1 MIIVFLVSSLGS
13 GGAERV
19 ATTLCRAWVERG
31 DDVILVP
38 TFSGGGKP
46 FYVLDERVKL
56 RYLSDEVGPALGS
69 SKHYGRRL
77 MALRR
82 MIWDQQPDVVVSFL
96 PNVNIAAIIATAF
109 TGIPCVVCERSDP
122 TARAMPWIWRRAC
135 QLLYRFADCVAVQT
149 EAVAER
155 IGELYGDL
163 KRVAV
168 VPNPLPQ
175 ALVSWPIA
183 SSKTVGPRVLLSL
196 GRLASGKRVDL
207 VISAFAELVPTHPDW
222 VLRIYG
228 DGPMASSLAN
238 QLATYP
244 VKIRECIQLLGA
256 TTDPWTVMQAADAF
270 VLASEVEGFP
280 NALLEAMGLGLPCVT
295 TDCRSGPREISQHGQ
310 DALLVPV
317 GDLDALTQALGRL
330 MGDADLRQTLGS
342 RARTSVHERYRLG
355 TVLTIWDDIFRSVGA
370 RR

>member
-1 MIIVFLVSSLGS
+1 MAV
-13 GGAERV
+13 
-19 ATTLCRAWVERG
+19 TLCRAWVERG

-56 RYLSDEVGPALGS
+56 RYLSDEVGPVLGIN
-69 SKHYGRRL
+69 KHYVRRL
-77 MALRR
+77 KALRK
-82 MIWDQQPDVVVSFL
+82 MIRDQQPDVVVSFL

-109 TGIPCVVCERSDP
+109 TGIPCVVSERSDP
-122 TARAMPWIWRRAC
+122 TARAIPWIWRRAC
-135 QLLYRFADCVAVQT
+135 QFMYRFADCVAVQT
-149 EAVAER
+149 QAVAER
-155 IGELYGDL
+155 IGELYGGL

-175 ALVSWPIA
+175 TLVSWPVA
-183 SSKTVGPRVLLSL
+183 SLKTGGPRVLLSL

-207 VISAFAELVPTHPDW
+207 VVSAFAALAPKYSDW

-238 QLATYP
+238 QIASYP
-244 VKIRECIQLLGA
+244 VKIREGIQLLGA

-295 TDCRSGPREISQHGQ
+295 TDCRSGPSEISRYGQ

-317 GDLDALTQALGRL
+317 GDLNALTQALSRL
-330 MGDADLRQTLGS
+330 MGDADLRQTLGWQ
-342 RARTSVHERYRLG
+342 ARTSVHERYRLE
-355 TVLTIWDDIFRSVGA
+355 TVLMIWDDIFRSVGVG
-370 RR
+370 R

>member
-1 MIIVFLVSSLGS
+1 MKVIFLVSSMGS

-19 ATTLCRAWVERG
+19 AATLCRAWVERG

-38 TFSGGGKP
+38 TFSGGGQP

-56 RYLSDEVGPALGS
+56 RYLSDEVGPALGGG
-69 SKHYGRRL
+69 KRYGRRL

-82 MIWDQQPDVVVSFL
+82 MIREQQPDVVVSFL
-96 PNVNIAAIIATAF
+96 PNVNIAAIMATAF

-175 ALVSWPIA
+175 TLVSWPVA
-183 SSKTVGPRVLLSL
+183 SSRTVDPRVLLSL
-196 GRLASGKRVDL
+196 GRLASGKRVDW
-207 VISAFAELVPTHPDW
+207 VISAFAELAPRYPDW
-222 VLRIYG
+222 VLHIYG
-228 DGPMASSLAN
+228 DGPMAQSLAN
-238 QLATYP
+238 QMMTYP
-244 VKIRECIQLLGA
+244 MEIRERIQLLGA
-256 TTDPWTVMQAADAF
+256 TTDPWAVMQAADAF

-295 TDCRSGPREISQHGQ
+295 TDCRSGPREISRNGQ

-317 GDLDALTQALGRL
+317 GDLGALTQALGRV
-330 MGDADLRQTLGS
+330 MGDAELRQTLG
-342 RARTSVHERYRLG
+342 RQGRTSVHERYRLE
-355 TVLTIWDDIFRSVGA
+355 TVLTIWDDIFKSVGA
-370 RR
+370 WR